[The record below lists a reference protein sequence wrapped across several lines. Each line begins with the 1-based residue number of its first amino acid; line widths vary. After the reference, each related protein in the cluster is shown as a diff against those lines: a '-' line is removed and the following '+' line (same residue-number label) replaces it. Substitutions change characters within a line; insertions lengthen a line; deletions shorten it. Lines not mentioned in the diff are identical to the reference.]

1 LRFGLFKQDH
11 ITEYVPGTLSNTNK
25 SDVNKDK
32 KISSKNSTNYHKQ
45 QFFEKLKEI
54 TNTKSSSFVD
64 GDGQLIG
71 MAFNILINL
80 FIC

>member
-1 LRFGLFKQDH
+1 M
-11 ITEYVPGTLSNTNK
+11 EYVPGTLSNTNE
-25 SDVNKDK
+25 SDVKQFG
-32 KISSKNSTNYHKQ
+32 SKSLTNYHKQ

>member
-1 LRFGLFKQDH
+1 MRFGLFKQDH
-11 ITEYVPGTLSNTNK
+11 ITEYVPGTLSNTNE

-32 KISSKNSTNYHKQ
+32 KIGSKSLTNYHK

-54 TNTKSSSFVD
+54 MNTKSSSFVVDD
-64 GDGQLIG
+64 GRLIG
-71 MAFNILINL
+71 MAFNVLIDL